1 MEADFTALID
11 ELFVESRSVDNS
23 PSPRLDAACVKYLEA
38 RGFVCLRKHTEAPTE
53 EGLYVSVIK
62 SECCRG
68 AWLVNKGEASRDL
81 EIYNGVKTSCY
92 ILGPLPE
99 GK

>member
-1 MEADFTALID
+1 MEPNELVDRIGYEID
-11 ELFVESRSVDNS
+11 KYR
-23 PSPRLDAACVKYLEA
+23 DAKDCDLQSACIAYLEA

-68 AWLVNKGEASRDL
+68 AWLVNKGEAARDL